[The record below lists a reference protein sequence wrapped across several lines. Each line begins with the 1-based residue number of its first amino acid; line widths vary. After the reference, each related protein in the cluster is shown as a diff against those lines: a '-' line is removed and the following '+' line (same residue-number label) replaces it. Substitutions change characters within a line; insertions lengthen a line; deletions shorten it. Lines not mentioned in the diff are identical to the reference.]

1 MPFPP
6 QLLQYFFPPLPAP
19 FNAIVDFDIAEGEDG
34 LELFGVDVVDFFDPW
49 EDVRGDAFFDA
60 LPPFLIDPAGD
71 GVPLVVLFSAVV
83 ATLLL
88 VAFVFYLL
96 VS

>member
-1 MPFPP
+1 M
-6 QLLQYFFPPLPAP
+6 
-19 FNAIVDFDIAEGEDG
+19 VDFDIDDGEDG
-34 LELFGVDVVDFFDPW
+34 LELVGEDVVDFLDPW
-49 EDVRGDAFFDA
+49 DEAKGEAFLDA

-96 VS
+96 AS